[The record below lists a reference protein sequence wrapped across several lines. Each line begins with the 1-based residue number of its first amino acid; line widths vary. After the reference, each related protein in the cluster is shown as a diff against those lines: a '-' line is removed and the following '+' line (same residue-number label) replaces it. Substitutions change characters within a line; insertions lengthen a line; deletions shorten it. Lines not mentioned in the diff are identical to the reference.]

1 MKRLID
7 IVTVLLCGLTAV
19 CTVLLKMDKV
29 WSIFSHEDGT
39 AGMIGKADDPT
50 VVFVTKKLKS
60 ISDARSTKMLYLA
73 TAAAVSA
80 FLLRIFNQ
88 IRLERALSSL
98 TKNRG

>member
-1 MKRLID
+1 MKRWID
-7 IVTVLLCGLTAV
+7 IVTALLCGLTAV
-19 CTVLLKMDKV
+19 CMLLLKVDKL
-29 WSIFSHEDGT
+29 WSIFSHEDST
-39 AGMIGKADDPT
+39 AGVIGKSDDPT
-50 VVFVTKKLKS
+50 VIFVTKKIKS
-60 ISDARSTKMLYLA
+60 ISDARSTKMLFLA